1 MEKKLIQANQYGR
14 RRQIE
19 LWNLPKD
26 FHKKSTPYLK
36 SEVASLLSLTGE
48 EVNATHIDTVHGLK
62 KPGNVIV
69 ELTTRTL
76 HGKILRGRKNLKNA
90 KDNLRNLN
98 CPKLSIVK
106 SMSHEYKKLDFVCRR
121 LAKDK
126 LIHKTFFF
134 NRKLHVIAKEGDKEH
149 EFIGHISDLYAL
161 FGEDVINN
169 YLKK

>member
-1 MEKKLIQANQYGR
+1 M
-14 RRQIE
+14 
-19 LWNLPKD
+19 
-26 FHKKSTPYLK
+26 
-36 SEVASLLSLTGE
+36 SLTGE
-48 EVNATHIDTVHGLK
+48 DVTATHIDTVHGLK
-62 KPGNVIV
+62 KSGNVIV

-161 FGEDVINN
+161 FGEDVIKN